1 MKKRLSLILCVVLL
15 CQLLSGCGKTTETV
29 REPDDAY
36 RCYYEI
42 FVGSFCDSD
51 GDKCG
56 DLSGITEKLDYI
68 EDMGF
73 TGIWLTP
80 IMPSPTYHKYD
91 VTDYYGIDPSFGTME
106 DFETLLKECHKRNI
120 RLIRCSII
128 PPAAIRGFWRPV
140 IIWSSLEK
148 RNRTKTSASM

>member
-15 CQLLSGCGKTTETV
+15 CRLLSGCGKTTETV

-91 VTDYYGIDPSFGTME
+91 AQIITGSIHLNDGGFYTV
-106 DFETLLKECHKRNI
+106 KECHKRNI
-120 RLIRCSII
+120 RLIMIWCSIT
-128 PPAAIRGFWRPV
+128 PPAAIRVFGG
-140 IIWSSLEK
+140 L
-148 RNRTKTSASM
+148 

>member
-51 GDKCG
+51 GDGIG
-56 DLSGITEKLDYI
+56 DFRGAEAPSYGMPIT
-68 EDMGF
+68 
-73 TGIWLTP
+73 
-80 IMPSPTYHKYD
+80 KYD
-91 VTDYYGIDPSFGTME
+91 ARSTGAESYR
-106 DFETLLKECHKRNI
+106 LLAEEVIN
-120 RLIRCSII
+120 
-128 PPAAIRGFWRPV
+128 RGNEEEW
-140 IIWSSLEK
+140 
-148 RNRTKTSASM
+148 

>member
-73 TGIWLTP
+73 TGIWLTR
-80 IMPSPTYHKYD
+80 ILRHC
-91 VTDYYGIDPSFGTME
+91 
-106 DFETLLKECHKRNI
+106 LRNVI
-120 RLIRCSII
+120 N
-128 PPAAIRGFWRPV
+128 AISG
-140 IIWSSLEK
+140 
-148 RNRTKTSASM
+148 

>member
-56 DLSGITEKLDYI
+56 DLSGINRKAGLHRRY
-68 EDMGF
+68 GF
-73 TGIWLTP
+73 YRDLAYTD
-80 IMPSPTYHKYD
+80 HA
-91 VTDYYGIDPSFGTME
+91 VTDLSQI
-106 DFETLLKECHKRNI
+106 
-120 RLIRCSII
+120 
-128 PPAAIRGFWRPV
+128 
-140 IIWSSLEK
+140 
-148 RNRTKTSASM
+148 

>member
-68 EDMGF
+68 EAVSY
-73 TGIWLTP
+73 THLTL
-80 IMPSPTYHKYD
+80 PTIYS
-91 VTDYYGIDPSFGTME
+91 V
-106 DFETLLKECHKRNI
+106 
-120 RLIRCSII
+120 
-128 PPAAIRGFWRPV
+128 
-140 IIWSSLEK
+140 
-148 RNRTKTSASM
+148 

>member
-91 VTDYYGIDPSFGTME
+91 AQIITGSIRPLERWRILRHCLRNVT
-106 DFETLLKECHKRNI
+106 N
-120 RLIRCSII
+120 
-128 PPAAIRGFWRPV
+128 AISG
-140 IIWSSLEK
+140 
-148 RNRTKTSASM
+148 

>member
-91 VTDYYGIDPSFGTME
+91 ATDYYGIDPSFGTME

-120 RLIRCSII
+120 RLIMDLVFNHTSSSHG
-128 PPAAIRGFWRPV
+128 AAWRKGTGR
-140 IIWSSLEK
+140 K
-148 RNRTKTSASM
+148 RVQVCELL

>member
-68 EDMGF
+68 EEALMFYQEHQNQEGQ
-73 TGIWLTP
+73 
-80 IMPSPTYHKYD
+80 H
-91 VTDYYGIDPSFGTME
+91 DPMQ
-106 DFETLLKECHKRNI
+106 NY
-120 RLIRCSII
+120 
-128 PPAAIRGFWRPV
+128 
-140 IIWSSLEK
+140 
-148 RNRTKTSASM
+148 